1 MVDGVV
7 HRLDDLLVPVLAVFG
22 SEQDVVHVNRAVKL
36 LRPVQNTSLGKTEDI
51 FRLFHTYMTYVIP
64 KSVYLSFISAKSG

>member
-36 LRPVQNTSLGKTEDI
+36 LRPVQNVSLGKTEEIVSYLHD
-51 FRLFHTYMTYVIP
+51 LCYTQ
-64 KSVYLSFISAKSG
+64 SVDLSFISAKSG